1 LFAKF
6 SSGPYYFTFYVNSKP
21 VLLPTKPA
29 SSWNFSNMFYTSG
42 QAIVYVKV
50 KDAILSS
57 YSAQTNTVM
66 I

>member
-1 LFAKF
+1 M
-6 SSGPYYFTFYVNSKP
+6 P
-21 VLLPTKPA
+21 
-29 SSWNFSNMFYTSG
+29 G